1 VGQSHAAAS
10 ILTQREHL
18 TGFVHAGELWTV
30 GGRVWA
36 QVNNLAAVEAYD
48 LASDSWRASAALPTP
63 RGGLGADVLDGRA
76 YAMGGETTT
85 EALDVVEVFD
95 VSTETWSS
103 APAMPTR
110 RHGHAVVAASG
121 RLYAIA
127 GGNVPNFGPHAVVES
142 FRP

>member
-1 VGQSHAAAS
+1 
-10 ILTQREHL
+10 
-18 TGFVHAGELWTV
+18 
-30 GGRVWA
+30 
-36 QVNNLAAVEAYD
+36 
-48 LASDSWRASAALPTP
+48 
-63 RGGLGADVLDGRA
+63 
-76 YAMGGETTT
+76 MGGETTT

-127 GGNVPNFGPHAVVES
+127 GGNVPNFGPHAIVES
-142 FRP
+142 FLP